1 MEGANLGGGTKMQ
14 IWALAALL
22 LATPAAAQQSSPI
35 SDDSLKSWLEKGEE
49 VESRTD
55 GDLNGDGQ
63 ADTVL
68 IGRGEE
74 TRTVK
79 AMLLSKGEFDVDL
92 VTVGTLKLDSYPLG
106 AAEVRI
112 TKGVLKITDLVG
124 GTTAVNTVYRY
135 RLAPGPKP
143 RMRLIGLDAT
153 LYSRTYAHDGL
164 EISWNLL
171 TGDYITREMK
181 LNKSGK
187 GDAAYDRII
196 EKKSKKPSKVL
207 YMEDTPDPDELLGWG
222 GG

>member
-1 MEGANLGGGTKMQ
+1 MR
-14 IWALAALL
+14 IWVLAGLL
-22 LATPAAAQQSSPI
+22 IASPAIAQKASPI
-35 SDDSLKSWLEKGEE
+35 DDDAIKARLEKGEE

-68 IGRGEE
+68 VGRGEE

-79 AMLLSKGEFDVDL
+79 AMLLTKGEFDIDL
-92 VTVGTLKLDSYPLG
+92 IPVGMLKLDSYPLG
-106 AAEVRI
+106 AAEVSI

-135 RLAPGPKP
+135 RLVPGPKP

-187 GDAAYDRII
+187 GEAAYGQII
-196 EKKSKKPSKVL
+196 EKKSKKPSKPL
-207 YMEDTPDPDELLGWG
+207 YMETTPDPNELLGWG

>member
-1 MEGANLGGGTKMQ
+1 MR
-14 IWALAALL
+14 IWL
-22 LATPAAAQQSSPI
+22 LAGLLIASPAIAQKASPI
-35 SDDSLKSWLEKGEE
+35 DDDAIKARLEKGEE

-68 IGRGEE
+68 IGRGEDS
-74 TRTVK
+74 RTVK
-79 AMLLSKGEFDVDL
+79 AMLLTKGEFDIDL
-92 VTVGTLKLDSYPLG
+92 IPVGMLKLDSYPLG
-106 AAEVRI
+106 PADVSI

-135 RLAPGPKP
+135 RLVPGAKP
-143 RMRLIGLDAT
+143 RMRLIGIDAT
-153 LYSRTYAHDGL
+153 LYSRTYAHDGH

-187 GDAAYDRII
+187 GEAAYGQII
-196 EKKSKKPSKVL
+196 EKKTKKPSKPL
-207 YMEDTPDPDELLGWG
+207 YMENTPDPNKLLGWG
-222 GG
+222 EK

>member
-1 MEGANLGGGTKMQ
+1 MR
-14 IWALAALL
+14 ICVLAGLL
-22 LATPAAAQQSSPI
+22 IASPAIAQKASPI
-35 SDDSLKSWLEKGEE
+35 DDDAIKARLEKGEE

-79 AMLLSKGEFDVDL
+79 AMLLTKGEFDIDL
-92 VTVGTLKLDSYPLG
+92 IPVGMLKLDSYPLG
-106 AAEVRI
+106 AAEVSI

-135 RLAPGPKP
+135 RLVPGPKP

-187 GDAAYDRII
+187 GEAAYGQII
-196 EKKSKKPSKVL
+196 EKKSKKPSKPL
-207 YMEDTPDPDELLGWG
+207 YMETTPDPNELLGWG